1 MPKISVVIPVYNAQS
16 TILVLIERLHRV
28 LAEIDADYE
37 IICVDDAGHD
47 DSWQLL
53 REARGQDKRVKI
65 IQHARNFGQHF
76 ALLTGL
82 AAAKGEF
89 VVTMDDDLQHPPE
102 EIATLYEA
110 LVAHPEWDV
119 VFGAYTQKR
128 HSFWRNVGSA
138 VVNRITRR
146 VFHVPPNV
154 SLTSFRIMRR
164 WLAET
169 LCAMPTRTPRLNH
182 MILASTTA
190 IGNVAVRHDPGGKSR
205 YSTRRLISNALDTI
219 LGHTALPL
227 QAVSVVGF
235 CTSLFS
241 FGLGIYYLV
250 KYFVSGIRVPGW
262 TTQTLLMLFFFG
274 LLFFSLGIVG
284 EYLIRI
290 LRQVQSPPRAAVRES
305 HVDD

>member
-16 TILVLIERLHRV
+16 TLPALIERLHRV
-28 LAEIDADYE
+28 LSDLAHDYE
-37 IICVDDAGHD
+37 IICVDDAGKD
-47 DSWQLL
+47 DSWRLL
-53 REARGQDKRVKI
+53 CEARRADKRVKI

-102 EIATLYEA
+102 EIVSLYEA
-110 LVAHPEWDV
+110 LTAHPEWDV

-128 HSFWRNVGSA
+128 HSFLRNVGSSI
-138 VVNRITRR
+138 VNVITRQ
-146 VFHVPPNV
+146 VFHVPPNI

-182 MILASTTA
+182 MILAATTA
-190 IGNVAVRHDPGGKSR
+190 IGSVEVRHDPGGKSR

-227 QAVSVVGF
+227 QLVSLLGF

-241 FGLGIYYLV
+241 FALGLYYLA
-250 KYFVSGIRVPGW
+250 KYFISGIRVPGW